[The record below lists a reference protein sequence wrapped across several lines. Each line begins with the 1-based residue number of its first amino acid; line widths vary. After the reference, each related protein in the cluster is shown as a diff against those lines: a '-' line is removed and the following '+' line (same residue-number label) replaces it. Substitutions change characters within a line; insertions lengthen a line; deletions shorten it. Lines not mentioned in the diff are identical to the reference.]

1 MAEKIDFS
9 KLIIEESEE
18 QKKAKTIE
26 LSSVMGLK
34 DDELRIRLTSETKK
48 ALEELAKK
56 YNISVSETVR
66 QLVSQGMEI
75 LKNGQKK

>member
-1 MAEKIDFS
+1 MTEIF
-9 KLIIEESEE
+9 KLEAIEESEE
-18 QKKAKTIE
+18 ERKAKTFD
-26 LSSVMGLK
+26 LSSIMGMK
-34 DDELRIRLTSETKK
+34 DDDLKIRLPSETKK

-56 YNISVSETVR
+56 YNLSVSETVR